1 MDESLFRKVRAALEG
16 SWSAET
22 SVVFSPDAYPSY
34 GQCAQ
39 TAIVIQEKFGGE
51 ILRTTGWHGT
61 GNHFYN
67 RIAGERID
75 FTADQFRMPGYS
87 YDLKY
92 EDHPSDAAEAAKECL
107 PGQVEALRRAFRRAL
122 NEDAV
127 QQAHVIDDT
136 SRRT

>member
-1 MDESLFRKVRAALEG
+1 MTMDEPHLRKARAALDR

-22 SVVFSPDAYPSY
+22 SVCFSPSAYPSY

-39 TAIVIQEKFGGE
+39 TAIVIQETFGGE

-67 RIAGERID
+67 RIAGERVD
-75 FTADQFRMPGYS
+75 LTADQFTMPNYS

-92 EDHPSDAAEAAKECL
+92 EDCPSNATEAANECL
-107 PGQVEALRRAFRRAL
+107 PGQVDALRRAFLEAL
-122 NEDAV
+122 NEGAV
-127 QQAHVIDDT
+127 
-136 SRRT
+136 